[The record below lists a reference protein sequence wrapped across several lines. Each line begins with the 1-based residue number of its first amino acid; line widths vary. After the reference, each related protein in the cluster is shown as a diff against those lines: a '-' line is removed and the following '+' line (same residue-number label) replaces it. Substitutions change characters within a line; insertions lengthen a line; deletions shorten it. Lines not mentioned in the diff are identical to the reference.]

1 MNARVIYCS
10 KTGSTEKIAKRI
22 AKDFDSPLLKVEAD
36 VLYGGFFSACVR
48 VVADRLQKNLPK
60 SVTETPDVSDCDT
73 LFLGFPIWWDDMPDY
88 YKEFLGR
95 LEADGKCLI
104 PFATSGRSDMSRA
117 IESLRE
123 LFPNAEIR
131 NPFHYGITQRDDY
144 ALWKREISEDA
155 AIEDAIR

>member
-22 AKDFDSPLLKVEAD
+22 AKDFESPLLKVEAD
-36 VLYGGFFSACVR
+36 VLYGGFFSACAR

-60 SVTETPDVSDCDT
+60 SVTETPDVSGCDT

-104 PFATSGRSDMSRA
+104 PFATSGR
-117 IESLRE
+117 
-123 LFPNAEIR
+123 
-131 NPFHYGITQRDDY
+131 
-144 ALWKREISEDA
+144 
-155 AIEDAIR
+155 